1 MAIQLSYK
9 RSCLSI
15 QNLKSKIE
23 PMTLAGVGKFVI
35 GVSLAIALMLGGSI
49 IVGLYFMSRVTSHP
63 PKPVF
68 PNEKVA
74 TKAKAT
80 PKATTTQLK
89 SKPSEPKI
97 AVSETAAQEPLEPG
111 TYKARVNWS
120 QGLSLRS
127 EPSADAQRISGLDYN
142 QQVIVLQESTDK
154 NWQKVR
160 LADGEQEGW
169 IKAGNIEKQ

>member
-1 MAIQLSYK
+1 
-9 RSCLSI
+9 
-15 QNLKSKIE
+15 
-23 PMTLAGVGKFVI
+23 MTLAGVAKFVV

-49 IVGLYFMSRVTSHP
+49 MVGLYFMYRVSSHP

-74 TKAKAT
+74 ATAKAT
-80 PKATTTQLK
+80 PQTATAQFESKLSEAK
-89 SKPSEPKI
+89 ST
-97 AVSETAAQEPLEPG
+97 VSKTASPEPLAPG

-120 QGLSLRS
+120 QGLSMRS
-127 EPSADAQRISGLDYN
+127 EPSADAQRIGGLDYN

-169 IKAGNIEKQ
+169 IKAGNIEKE